1 MDAEEMK
8 RQMGFDKFKE
18 DREKRRRKSWW
29 ATYRAALP
37 AAMWEQIVDTQ
48 GGRPRWNPTTAADA
62 DARAGAQAD
71 LVHGTMERGPNV
83 YERE

>member
-1 MDAEEMK
+1 MDTKKMLEQIKLDSFMA
-8 RQMGFDKFKE
+8 

-37 AAMWEQIVDTQ
+37 AAMWEQIVDTP
-48 GGRPRWNPTTAADA
+48 GGRPRWSPTTAADA

-71 LVHGTMERGPNV
+71 LVHGTMERGPDV